1 MNTRTRKTDIEQGIN
16 KLKVLALKIVRAQL
30 KDKDKQTRLEAA
42 TKVLYLDNVFR
53 NNSNEVMA
61 AMAADGF

>member
-16 KLKVLALKIVRAQL
+16 KLKVLALKIVRTQL

-53 NNSNEVMA
+53 NNSSEVIA
-61 AMAADGF
+61 AMPADGF

>member
-53 NNSNEVMA
+53 NNSNEVMV